1 MAGPVSQYG
10 RRTYYNK
17 GGGLKKHLVRIALG
31 LIVVLIFTGHAGSF
45 YRIPFIDRFENI
57 VYDARL
63 RMTMTNSVDPRIVIV
78 DIDEKSLA
86 VEGRWPW
93 RRDKL
98 GVMLDQLFDRYKA
111 AIVGFDIVF
120 AERDESSGLAVLRQ
134 LGQKELKGDAQFQ
147 AVLKDVAPHL
157 EYDQVF
163 ADKIKDRA
171 VVLGYY
177 FSGVRSENGK
187 GRTSGALP
195 KPVLPAGTFKGKNI
209 SFTSWIGYGA
219 NLEEFQQA
227 AASAGHFNPWPDED
241 GVIRR
246 VPMLAEFNGAYYESL
261 SMAIA
266 RLGLGS
272 APVVPGFPNDKFWSK
287 DYPGLEWVNVGPV
300 RIPVDN
306 YVMALV
312 PYRGAQ
318 GSFKYIS
325 ATDVLH
331 GDAALDDLKN
341 KIVLVGTTAPGLY
354 DLRAAPVASV
364 YPGVEIHANLIAG
377 MLDGNIK
384 QRPPYVLGAEV
395 VLLLFSGIGM
405 ALLLPMVNPLRATL
419 ITVGV
424 IAAVFATN
432 VLVWTEGN
440 LVLPLASGL
449 LMIAM
454 LFALNMSYGFF
465 VESRAK
471 RQITGLFGQYVP
483 PELVDEMSKDP
494 GAFSME
500 GESREL
506 SVLFTDVRG
515 FTTISE
521 GLEPKELSRLM
532 NEFLTPLTRII
543 YKHRGTID
551 KYMGDCIMAFW
562 GAPVH
567 DPQHARNAVMAGLEM
582 HQVLDG
588 LQLRFKDN
596 GWPPIEIGV
605 GINSGRMSVG
615 NMGSEVRLAYTV
627 MGDAVNLASRLEGI
641 TKKYGVK
648 MIVGEATRSELP
660 EVLFRELDRVK
671 VKGKEAPVAIYEPIG
686 LVDEVKTPAR
696 DELKL
701 WGQALKLYRSRD
713 WDMAELQLINL
724 QKMNPACVLYAVFLD
739 RIAHLRANPPE
750 QRWDGSWKFETK

>member
-1 MAGPVSQYG
+1 
-10 RRTYYNK
+10 
-17 GGGLKKHLVRIALG
+17 LKKHLVRIALG
-31 LIVVLIFTGHAGSF
+31 LVVVLFFVGHAARY
-45 YRIPFIDRFENI
+45 YRIPFVDRFENI

-63 RMTMTNSVDPRIVIV
+63 RLTMANGTDPRIVIV

-98 GVMLDQLFDRYKA
+98 GAMLDQLFEHYKVS
-111 AIVGFDIVF
+111 IVAFDMVF
-120 AERDESSGLAVLRQ
+120 AERDESSGLGILRE
-134 LGQKELKGDAQFQ
+134 LGQKELKGDPQFQ
-147 AVLKDVAPHL
+147 AVLNNLAPKL
-157 EYDQVF
+157 EFDRVF
-163 ADKIKDRA
+163 ADKLKHRA
-171 VVLGYY
+171 IVLGYY
-177 FSGVRSENGK
+177 FSSVKSEDGK
-187 GRTSGALP
+187 GRFAGTLP
-195 KPVLPAGTFKGKNI
+195 QPVLPAGTFKGKNI
-209 SFTSWIGYGA
+209 QFTSWVGYGA
-219 NLEEFQQA
+219 NLEEFQHV
-227 AASAGHFNPWPDED
+227 AASGGHFNPAPDED

-246 VPMLAEFNGAYYESL
+246 VPILAEFDGAYYESL
-261 SMAIA
+261 SMAVV
-266 RLGLGS
+266 RLGLGLP
-272 APVVPGFPNDKFWSK
+272 PVLPGFQTAKSWSN
-287 DYPGLEWVNVGPV
+287 YPGLEWIDIGPV

-306 YVMALV
+306 SIAALV
-312 PYRGAQ
+312 PYRGRQ
-318 GSFKYIS
+318 GSFNYVS

-331 GDAALDDLKN
+331 GNTALDDLKN

-354 DLRAAPVASV
+354 DLRSAPVASV

-377 MLDGNIK
+377 MLDSSIK

-395 VLLLFSGIGM
+395 VLLLFSGAAM
-405 ALLLPMVNPLRATL
+405 ALFLPLINPLRATL
-419 ITVGV
+419 LTIVV
-424 IAAVFATN
+424 VAAVFAAN
-432 VLVWTEGN
+432 VLIWTEGN

-449 LMIAM
+449 LMMAL

-494 GAFSME
+494 EAFSME

-562 GAPVH
+562 GAPIH

-582 HQVLDG
+582 HRVLAE
-588 LQLRFKDN
+588 LQPYFKEK
-596 GWPPIEIGV
+596 GWPSIHIGV
-605 GINSGRMSVG
+605 GVNSGRMSVG
-615 NMGSEVRLAYTV
+615 NMGSEIRLAYTV

-641 TKKYGVK
+641 TKEYGTK
-648 MIVGEATRSELP
+648 MIVGEATRAELP
-660 EVLFRELDRVK
+660 DLLFRELDKVK
-671 VKGKEAPVAIYEPIG
+671 VKGKETSVAIYEPIG
-686 LVDEVKTPAR
+686 LSIEIDKRVQ
-696 DELKL
+696 DELKV
-701 WGQALKLYRSRD
+701 WGQALKLYRLRD

-724 QKMNPACVLYAVFLD
+724 TKMSPGSGLYALFLD

-750 QRWDGSWKFETK
+750 PGWDGSWTFETK